1 MLQLYKSLVRPKL
14 ELVLHSGLETVPK
27 KDINVLERVQLRRAT
42 RMITGYSKLNYE
54 ERLASLG
61 PTTLET
67 RRLRG
72 DLIEAFKIS
81 KGYDTGS
88 EIFFSK
94 NVSNLR
100 GHSMKVTKK
109 NFKLDVRKFSF
120 SNRVINEWNGLS
132 EEIIQSKSLAGFKKR
147 IDYHLGYIR

>member
-1 MLQLYKSLVRPKL
+1 
-14 ELVLHSGLETVPK
+14 
-27 KDINVLERVQLRRAT
+27 
-42 RMITGYSKLNYE
+42 MIMGYSKLNYE

-61 PTTLET
+61 LTTLET

-72 DLIEAFKIS
+72 DLIEAFKIW
-81 KGYDTGS
+81 KGYDNIGS

-94 NVSNLR
+94 NAFNLR
-100 GHSMKVTKK
+100 GHSIKVTKK
-109 NFKLDVRKFSF
+109 SFKLDVRKFSF

-147 IDYHLGYIR
+147 IDYHLGYIRGFI